1 VAGGKRVFLVGGHT
15 YLGSRAAAVFLE
27 RDYEV
32 TCLAHEKQD
41 TVALRTIGAEI
52 VNGSVL
58 EPEEWK
64 NALKRCDAALNLHD
78 HFDLRGTP
86 KVRRGIGKV
95 FGRMND
101 RLHRTRVR
109 EEQRLQRL
117 LRAVNYDG
125 AVNFIETAIAM
136 DVPKVL
142 TLSSVFAIGDQ
153 RGAMADE
160 NTRHRRAFRS
170 YYEKTMYDALFK
182 TRVKLDEG
190 AQLACVIPGVV
201 VGPRKEGPFA
211 RVIEGFVTG
220 ELPYVV
226 EGNSQMTFTYI
237 DDLVRGIF
245 QILDQRAP
253 SGQYIFGN
261 DPVTWTEFWSKLGRI
276 SGVTPRDG
284 AISEGAAKATL
295 GGARTWSRFRGR
307 SPVLQPEVL
316 EYMVDC
322 QFRFSSAKA
331 KREVGWDDTPME
343 IWMAELVEEIK
354 SAAQGPATQAAVETF
369 ARGSGLPAGY

>member
-1 VAGGKRVFLVGGHT
+1 MARSKRVFLVGGHT
-15 YLGSRAAAVFLE
+15 YLGSRTAAVFLE

-32 TCLAHEKQD
+32 TCLAHENQD

-58 EPEEWK
+58 EPEGWK
-64 NALKRCDAALNLHD
+64 HTLKRFDYALNLHD
-78 HFDLRGTP
+78 NFDLRGTP
-86 KVRRGIGKV
+86 KRRRGVRRV
-95 FGRMND
+95 LGRLND
-101 RLHRTRVR
+101 RLHPRRVK

-125 AVNFIETAIAM
+125 AMNFLETAIAM

-160 NTRHRRAFRS
+160 SSEHRRTFRS

-190 AQLACVIPGVV
+190 AQVACVIPGVV
-201 VGPRKEGPFA
+201 VGPRKVGPFA
-211 RVIEGFVTG
+211 RMIEGFVTG
-220 ELPYVV
+220 DLPYVV

-261 DPVTWTEFWSKLGRI
+261 DPVTWTEFWALLGKV
-276 SGVTPRDG
+276 SGVTPKEG
-284 AISEGAAKATL
+284 KITEGAARAALKSTHF
-295 GGARTWSRFRGR
+295 WSSMRGR
-307 SPVLQPEVL
+307 APALPPQL
-316 EYMVDC
+316 LDYLVDC
-322 QFRFSSAKA
+322 QFRFSSARA
-331 KREVGWDDTPME
+331 KRDIGWDDTPME

-354 SAAQGPATQAAVETF
+354 SAAEGPATQAAVETF
-369 ARGSGLPAGY
+369 GRTQGRPAGY

>member
-1 VAGGKRVFLVGGHT
+1 MASGNRVFLVGGHT

-32 TCLAHEKQD
+32 TCLAHVNQD

-52 VNGSVL
+52 VHGSVL

-86 KVRRGIGKV
+86 KRRKGLGGAIG
-95 FGRMND
+95 RLND
-101 RLHRTRVR
+101 RLHPGRVK
-109 EEQRLQRL
+109 EERRLQRL

-125 AVNFIETAIAM
+125 AMNFMETAIAM
-136 DVPKVL
+136 GVPKVV

-153 RGAMADE
+153 RGALADE
-160 NTRHRRAFRS
+160 GTEHRRAFRS

-201 VGPRKEGPFA
+201 VGPRNPGPFA
-211 RVIEGFVTG
+211 RMIEGFVTG

-237 DDLVRGIF
+237 DDLVRAIF

-261 DPVTWTEFWSKLGRI
+261 DPVTWTEFWEKLGKV
-276 SGVTPRDG
+276 SGVTPREG
-284 AISEGAAKATL
+284 KISEGAA
-295 GGARTWSRFRGR
+295 RTALKGTHLWSSVRGR
-307 SPVLQPEVL
+307 NPALPPEVL
-316 EYMVDC
+316 DYLVDC

-331 KREVGWDDTPME
+331 KREIGWDDTPME
-343 IWMAELVEEIK
+343 VWMAELVEEIK

-369 ARGSGLPAGY
+369 GAASGLPAGY

>member
-1 VAGGKRVFLVGGHT
+1 MASGNRVFLVGGHT
-15 YLGSRAAAVFLE
+15 YLGSRVAAVFLE
-27 RDYEV
+27 RDYDV
-32 TCLAHEKQD
+32 TCLAHENQD

-52 VNGSVL
+52 VHGSVL
-58 EPEEWK
+58 EPEGWK
-64 NALKRCDAALNLHD
+64 NALKRCDYAINLHD

-86 KVRRGIGKV
+86 KVRKGLRGA

-101 RLHRTRVR
+101 RLHPKRVK
-109 EEQRLQRL
+109 EERRLQRL
-117 LRAVNYDG
+117 LRAVNYEG
-125 AVNFIETAIAM
+125 AMNFLETSIAM

-153 RGAMADE
+153 RGALADE
-160 NTRHRRAFRS
+160 RTEHRRAFRS
-170 YYEKTMYDALFK
+170 YYEKTMYDALFR

-190 AQLACVIPGVV
+190 AQVACVIPGVV
-201 VGPRKEGPFA
+201 VGPRAYGPFA
-211 RVIEGFVTG
+211 RLIEGFVTG

-261 DPVTWTEFWSKLGRI
+261 DPVTWAEFWQLLGKV
-276 SGVTPRDG
+276 SGVTPKEG
-284 AISEGAAKATL
+284 AISEGAARAAL
-295 GGARTWSRFRGR
+295 RSARAWSTVRRR
-307 SPVLQPEVL
+307 DPVLPREVL
-316 EYMVDC
+316 DYMVDC

-331 KREVGWDDTPME
+331 KRDIGWDDTPMQ

-354 SAAQGPATQAAVETF
+354 TAAEGPATQAAVETF
-369 ARGSGLPAGY
+369 GQAPGAPAAY